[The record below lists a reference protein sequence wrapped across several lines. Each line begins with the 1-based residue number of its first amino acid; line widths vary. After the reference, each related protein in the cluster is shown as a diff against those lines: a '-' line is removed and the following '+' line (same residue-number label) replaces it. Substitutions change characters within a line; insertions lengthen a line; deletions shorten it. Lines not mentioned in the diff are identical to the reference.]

1 MLPFKTMLHIDRA
14 SKTPLYLQVSN
25 GLMKKINEGF
35 IQPGHKLPGSRKMA
49 ELLNLNRRTVITAYE
64 ELESQGWL
72 EIKVN
77 SGCYVSS
84 QLPRL
89 APRSW
94 EERHDTDTLIAQT
107 FTFEDQYDFLSYF
120 EPDPIKADRLV
131 IDAGY
136 PDIRL
141 APLDALSRNLSSLM
155 KGKRSSRLMNYSTDF
170 CGDIK
175 LRSELVKHL
184 SETRSIQIETDQIM
198 ITRGSL
204 MAFYHIFQIIL
215 KPGDKVIV
223 GVPGFHVANNII
235 RIARGEIVE
244 VPIDTHGID
253 VEEIERVCQQE
264 TIKAVFIMPHH
275 HNPTTVSLRADR
287 RMKLLALSQQY
298 GFAIIEDDY
307 DYDFHYNSSPILP
320 MASLDK
326 SGHVIYVGSLSKTI
340 APALRMGF
348 IVGSKEL
355 IRHITRL
362 SRFMDCHGNIAMERA
377 ISMLFKE
384 GEIIRHFKK
393 ALRKYHQRRDH
404 FCLLL
409 RNSLGDAI
417 EFSDPEGG
425 MAVWVKFNPR
435 LSLPEIRNRAL
446 AKGLVIS
453 KSVFH
458 DDKNNHLN
466 AIRMGF
472 ASLDEGEA
480 SQAIAILKEVI

>member
-1 MLPFKTMLHIDRA
+1 MLPFKTMLHLDRT

-25 GLMKKINEGF
+25 ALMKEINGGY
-35 IQPGHKLPGSRKMA
+35 IQPGYKLPGSRKMA
-49 ELLNLNRRTVITAYE
+49 ELLQINRRTVITAYE

-72 EIKVN
+72 EVKVN

-84 QLPRL
+84 QLPKL
-89 APRSW
+89 TPKSW
-94 EERHDTDTLIAQT
+94 EDRNEKKEAAINP
-107 FTFEDQYDFLSYF
+107 FTFEDQYGYLSHF
-120 EPDPIKADRLV
+120 EPDPVKSDRLV

-141 APLDALSRNLSSLM
+141 APLDSLSRNLSSLM
-155 KGKRSSRLMNYSTDF
+155 KGKRSVRLMNYSTDF
-170 CGDIK
+170 CGDLK
-175 LRSELVKHL
+175 LRAELVQHL
-184 SETRSIQIETDQIM
+184 SATRSIQVDIDNIM

-215 KPGDKVIV
+215 KLGDKVIV

-235 RIARGEIVE
+235 RIAHGQIVE
-244 VPIDTHGID
+244 VPIDLHGID
-253 VEEIERVCQQE
+253 VERIEQICQRE
-264 TIKAVFIMPHH
+264 AIKAVFIMPHH

-287 RMKLLALSQQY
+287 RMKLLALSHQY

-307 DYDFHYNSSPILP
+307 DYDFHYHSSPVLP

-348 IVGSKEL
+348 IVGTKEL

-384 GEIIRHFKK
+384 GEITRHFKK
-393 ALRKYHQRRDH
+393 ALKKYHQRRDH
-404 FCLLL
+404 FCQLL
-409 RNSLGDAI
+409 RKDLGNAI

-425 MAVWVKFNPR
+425 MAAWVRFDQKI
-435 LSLPEIRNRAL
+435 SLPSLRKRAL
-446 AKGLVIS
+446 EKGLVIS

-472 ASLDEGEA
+472 ASMNTEEA
-480 SQAIAILKEVI
+480 SRSIEILNKVI